1 VGSRKLNHFLS
12 LSSEALVR
20 EISRL
25 GHSLSRNETWASRYV
40 KITLFDLSENPSRLN
55 QSHGLL
61 DAIVV
66 HDTLPSRSIARSH
79 FILCLADAEPSS
91 NATFERTKAI
101 SFSAE
106 PIPFARSTRREHR
119 HVGAFFNSAQDEYD
133 TLLPFICGGL
143 NCGQR
148 EFHMLPSQHRA
159 NHLQRLRDVDVDVER
174 TQESRQLEVA
184 LPERPI
190 CAGGSSTRTPC

>member
-1 VGSRKLNHFLS
+1 MPRDCKSDCSRGFKRATARSSRSEVGSRKLNHFLS

-66 HDTLPSRSIARSH
+66 HDTLPSRSIA
-79 FILCLADAEPSS
+79 
-91 NATFERTKAI
+91 
-101 SFSAE
+101 
-106 PIPFARSTRREHR
+106 
-119 HVGAFFNSAQDEYD
+119 
-133 TLLPFICGGL
+133 
-143 NCGQR
+143 
-148 EFHMLPSQHRA
+148 
-159 NHLQRLRDVDVDVER
+159 
-174 TQESRQLEVA
+174 
-184 LPERPI
+184 
-190 CAGGSSTRTPC
+190 